1 MVDFLT
7 ACLER
12 RGPWLR
18 AWATVALSCAAAAQA
33 TQPTDTPAGYTYE
46 VVHEFVGRPQGRQPY
61 AGVIEGADGALYGTT
76 AYGGKKGV
84 GVVYRLGLTG
94 DFDQIEWLTYAKGA
108 TPEAELVL
116 GDDGH
121 LYGTTPIGGA
131 NMTGTVFRLS
141 ASGEHT
147 VLHSFGPQFGGPDGA
162 FPRGLAKGRDG
173 SFYGVTPIGG
183 NQGFGTAFRI
193 TPTGE
198 FVLLH
203 EFGDVPAVGRPGS
216 PLVIGPD
223 GAFYGVADHGPND
236 RGAIYRMTTDGI
248 VSVVYAF
255 SGWTGALSDI
265 TIGPSGDVFGA
276 TSGGG
281 DSNLGAVYRIS
292 GGEKTILHS
301 FAGTDGLGPEGA
313 VTLTADGRLFG
324 TTQYGGPNYH
334 EGHNV
339 HGVVYRVR
347 TDGKDFHVVHSFK
360 GGYQDGARPTGRLL
374 LASDGRIFG
383 TTTGGG
389 AAKNGVI
396 FALSPR

>member
-1 MVDFLT
+1 MALFLT
-7 ACLER
+7 ARHDR
-12 RGPWLR
+12 RSPWPGT
-18 AWATVALSCAAAAQA
+18 WAVVALGCALAAQA
-33 TQPTDTPAGYTYE
+33 TQPAETPAGYTYE
-46 VVHEFVGRPQGRQPY
+46 VVHEFVGRPQGRQPH

-76 AYGGKKGV
+76 THGGKKGV
-84 GVVYRLGLTG
+84 GVVYRLTLAG

-108 TPEAELVL
+108 NPEAELVL
-116 GDDGH
+116 GGDGH
-121 LYGTTPIGGA
+121 FYGTTPIGGT

-141 ASGEHT
+141 AAGEHT

-173 SFYGVTPIGG
+173 SFYGVTQIGG

-193 TPTGE
+193 MATGE
-198 FVLLH
+198 FTLLH
-203 EFGDVPAVGRPGS
+203 EFGDIPAVGRPGS
-216 PLVIGPD
+216 PLVLGPD
-223 GAFYGVADHGPND
+223 GNFYGVADHGPHEQ
-236 RGAIYRMTTDGI
+236 GAIYRMTPDGD

-255 SGWTGALSDI
+255 SGWTGVLSDI
-265 TIGPSGDVFGA
+265 AVGPSGDVFGA

-281 DSNLGAVYRIS
+281 EANLGTVYRIS

-301 FAGTDGLGPEGA
+301 FRGTDGLFPEGA
-313 VTLTADGRLFG
+313 VTLTPDGRLFG
-324 TTQYGGPNYH
+324 TTPVGGPNYH

-360 GGYQDGARPTGRLL
+360 GGYQDGARPAGRLL
-374 LASDGRIFG
+374 QVSDGRIFG

-389 AAKNGVI
+389 AAKNGVV